1 MRERVVIRIAPMRLR
16 ANPARDIAGMVTH
29 PLPNTMALGGVATGN
44 MNANDAER
52 VAGNMSASG

>member
-1 MRERVVIRIAPMRLR
+1 MRIAPIRLR
-16 ANPARDIAGMVTH
+16 TNPARDIAGIVTH

-52 VAGNMSASG
+52 VAGNMSISG

>member
-1 MRERVVIRIAPMRLR
+1 MVIRMAPIRLR

-29 PLPNTMALGGVATGN
+29 PLPKTMALGGVATGN

-52 VAGNMSASG
+52 VAGNMSISG